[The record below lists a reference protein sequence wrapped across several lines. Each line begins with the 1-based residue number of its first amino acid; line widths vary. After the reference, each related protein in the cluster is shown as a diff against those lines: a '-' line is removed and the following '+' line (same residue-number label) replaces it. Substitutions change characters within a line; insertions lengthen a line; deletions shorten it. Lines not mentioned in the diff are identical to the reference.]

1 MEKKTPLQSHYKAVI
16 IFQSGLAA
24 ATAAHL
30 VDGLW
35 WWRSQHHL
43 TFEVM
48 VDCVSAA
55 AWMSASILIGIIGCG
70 RGSPAHRK
78 KYGKV

>member
-1 MEKKTPLQSHYKAVI
+1 MEKKTPLQLHFKEAVI
-16 IFQSGLAA
+16 FHSGFAA
-24 ATAAHL
+24 AIAAHL

-35 WWRSQHHL
+35 WWWRIQHHL
-43 TFEVM
+43 FEII

-70 RGSPAHRK
+70 RVRDLQLIEK
-78 KYGKV
+78 